1 MQNLPYIFGRLQIS
15 VVCHIASQ
23 LFLRDAP
30 IVALSTTKDT
40 MAAVSASLVAP
51 AQRVTARRARPT
63 AARGARSPLRVAAAA
78 SIAEIKGTGDL
89 PAMKLTSADGCT
101 ATAYLFGGVVTSF
114 TKPDGRE
121 VLYVRPDAVFDKSKP
136 ISGGLPHCWPQ
147 FGPGDIQVHGFA
159 RNVDWELTKKTEGSN
174 PSVEMT
180 LLPSDYTKAMWDKDF
195 KVTQTIT
202 LGDGKLKATLKVTNP
217 GKEAFTF
224 TGSFHTYF
232 AADIDEVAVTGLKG
246 VKGTDRLKDEALTV
260 AGALTMSGPVD
271 SCYYDVPSVI
281 NLAVGGGE
289 SVAVE
294 SQGGWSDAVVWTPW
308 TDMEAC
314 YKEFVCVENAA
325 CKEPVS
331 VPAGGEW
338 EASTILA

>member
-1 MQNLPYIFGRLQIS
+1 M
-15 VVCHIASQ
+15 AS
-23 LFLRDAP
+23 
-30 IVALSTTKDT
+30 
-40 MAAVSASLVAP
+40 VSASLVAP
-51 AQRVTARRARPT
+51 AQRIAARRQARPT
-63 AARGARSPLRVAAAA
+63 AARGARTPLRVAAAA

-89 PAMKLTSADGCT
+89 PAVKLTSADGCT

-174 PSVEMT
+174 PSIEMT
-180 LLPSDYTKAMWDKDF
+180 LLPSDYSKKMWDKDF

-202 LGDGKLKATLKVTNP
+202 LGDGKLKATLKVCNT
-217 GKEAFTF
+217 GDEAFTF

-246 VKGTDRLKDEALTV
+246 CKSLDRLKDEAGTV

-271 SCYYDVPSVI
+271 SCYYDVPSVV
-281 NLAVGGGE
+281 NLAVGGGN
-289 SVAVE
+289 SVAIE
-294 SQGGWSDAVVWTPW
+294 SQGGWTDAVVWTPW

-331 VPAGGEW
+331 VAAGGEW